1 MESTF
6 GGWAQTLSS
15 VVAGDILDA
24 EQARGAMQ
32 SVLSGEATP
41 AQIAGLLCGRSRRKI
56 ALLGFPDRR
65 RYYAKQGDRN
75 SVNPLTNRGRRPR
88 CLPCWRPRLADPD
101 EPMSSKPMPPTDPL
115 ALIRRSIGLCQM
127 MRNWPAPVLDTLAA
141 AARLGRYA
149 RHEQILAEDPL
160 RREVLVVASG
170 GVAVDSVDA
179 SGARFLLSIHG
190 PGEITAL
197 MRLLE
202 DVGFVYDFHAREP
215 TVLVHIPAD
224 ALLGALDAHPPLW
237 RDVCVLMLSRAH
249 EQIVMRCPS
258 A

>member
-1 MESTF
+1 M
-6 GGWAQTLSS
+6 
-15 VVAGDILDA
+15 
-24 EQARGAMQ
+24 
-32 SVLSGEATP
+32 
-41 AQIAGLLCGRSRRKI
+41 LC
-56 ALLGFPDRR
+56 
-65 RYYAKQGDRN
+65 
-75 SVNPLTNRGRRPR
+75 
-88 CLPCWRPRLADPD
+88 RL
-101 EPMSSKPMPPTDPL
+101 
-115 ALIRRSIGLCQM
+115 
-127 MRNWPAPVLDTLAA
+127 MRDWPSDVLDNLAA
-141 AARLGRYA
+141 VARLGHYA
-149 RHEQILAEDPL
+149 RHEQILADDPL

-224 ALLGALDAHPPLW
+224 ALLHALDAHPRLW

-249 EQIVMRCPS
+249 EQIVMRQQGTLGELDCRLANAVVQLARVHGQIAKES
-258 A
+258 AALYLRVSQSDLAAMLSVSRQTVNKELRRLEQRGLLHAAYGRLEIRDLPGLERMAQGRR

>member
-1 MESTF
+1 
-6 GGWAQTLSS
+6 
-15 VVAGDILDA
+15 
-24 EQARGAMQ
+24 
-32 SVLSGEATP
+32 
-41 AQIAGLLCGRSRRKI
+41 
-56 ALLGFPDRR
+56 
-65 RYYAKQGDRN
+65 
-75 SVNPLTNRGRRPR
+75 
-88 CLPCWRPRLADPD
+88 
-101 EPMSSKPMPPTDPL
+101 MPPTDPL

-249 EQIVMRCPS
+249 EQIVMRQQGTLGALDCQLANAVVQLARVHGRIAQGS
-258 A
+258 ATLHVRVSQSDLAAMLSVSRQTVNKELRRLEQRGLLHAEYGRLEILDLPGLEWLAQGRP

>member
-1 MESTF
+1 
-6 GGWAQTLSS
+6 
-15 VVAGDILDA
+15 
-24 EQARGAMQ
+24 
-32 SVLSGEATP
+32 
-41 AQIAGLLCGRSRRKI
+41 
-56 ALLGFPDRR
+56 
-65 RYYAKQGDRN
+65 
-75 SVNPLTNRGRRPR
+75 
-88 CLPCWRPRLADPD
+88 
-101 EPMSSKPMPPTDPL
+101 MPPTDPL

-224 ALLGALDAHPPLW
+224 ALLGALDCQLANAVVQLARVHGRIAQGSATLHV
-237 RDVCVLMLSRAH
+237 RVSQSDLAAMLSVSRQTVNKELRRL
-249 EQIVMRCPS
+249 EQRGLLHAEYGRLEILDLPGLEWLAQGRP
-258 A
+258 